1 MVIKYKA
8 KYIRD
13 GQVVIDDSSLIELA
27 SSTSIDDI
35 AHASLPENNIAKDKA
50 DVESEERDTELDS
63 DTKPKSTEP

>member
-27 SSTSIDDI
+27 SSTSINDI
-35 AHASLPENNIAKDKA
+35 ARSSLPENNIANDKA
-50 DVESEERDTELDS
+50 DVESESEERDSDS
-63 DTKPKSTEP
+63 DTKPKTTES